1 MSENK
6 NGVRCKRYHPPRM
19 MPLATD
25 SVFTCKVKILKRLQ
39 PGSMQYRCP
48 LAQRNKTSLSF
59 AQLTPAKLRI
69 PLFLHFSFHGSSLI
83 HTHTDSASAF
93 RRLNNHRNRTI
104 PMPLKLI
111 RLTGS
116 LTDKCLPGNIGC
128 YLRIAVAISN
138 PAYDGIRVNR
148 KCIL

>member
-1 MSENK
+1 
-6 NGVRCKRYHPPRM
+6 M

-39 PGSMQYRCP
+39 PGSIQYRCP

-116 LTDKCLPGNIGC
+116 LSDKCFPGDIC
-128 YLRIAVAISN
+128 RHLRITVSISN
-138 PAYDGIRVNR
+138 PAYNSVRINR
-148 KCIL
+148 DRILRHHIA